1 MLYSSKSAQDKGTL
15 YAAKNFL
22 NASNV
27 PVDPMKDVNGA
38 TDFLWKYTDAMILSA
53 CLDTL
58 QMKKFT
64 DEPKFKLDDALC
76 CLPACEKGDILLN
89 EVVNKLIL
97 PDDIS
102 LDLGGEKFKCQVNV
116 SRGNVPPFIKLY

>member
-22 NASNV
+22 NASNI

-53 CLDTL
+53 CLDT
-58 QMKKFT
+58 
-64 DEPKFKLDDALC
+64 
-76 CLPACEKGDILLN
+76 
-89 EVVNKLIL
+89 
-97 PDDIS
+97 
-102 LDLGGEKFKCQVNV
+102 
-116 SRGNVPPFIKLY
+116 